1 MTYREAIS
9 IANGQFAR
17 LVKSHKAAGTEPT
30 PFEQQIIAY
39 ALRANLHDGTP
50 DPPGTWRTTPP
61 TAPPVGSAD
70 APLLAMA
77 S

>member
-17 LVKSHKAAGTEPT
+17 LVKSHEATRTEPT
-30 PFEQQIIAY
+30 PFEQRLIANEL
-39 ALRANLHDGTP
+39 ADSLRTAIP